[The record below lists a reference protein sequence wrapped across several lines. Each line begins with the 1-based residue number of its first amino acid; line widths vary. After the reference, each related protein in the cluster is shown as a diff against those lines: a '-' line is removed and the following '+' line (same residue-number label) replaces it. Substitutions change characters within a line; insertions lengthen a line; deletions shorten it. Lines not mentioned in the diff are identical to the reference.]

1 MPVSRGAARAALLG
15 GALVLATLEG
25 AARAD
30 DPLAR
35 ASEAVAA
42 SDYVAARTALA
53 EARTAGDH
61 SPEDTAEMYRLSG
74 VVEAA
79 LGNEQ
84 AATQAFSGWLALVPR
99 ARLPSGTSPRIAR
112 PFDAAKRTYA
122 TRPSLEVKIETR
134 AKPPG
139 LTVVVASDPMHMV
152 AKARVVY
159 AVDRGAERT
168 TDAVAA
174 PRTDIALPPGHR
186 IDARVVALDAHGNRL
201 IEIGSREV
209 PIVIIGESPVLAPR
223 PVTRSAPPAPR
234 PAPAPARTQVVAL
247 APRPVYLR
255 WWPYAIATVV
265 AGGATA
271 YFGWSAYGMARDLQQ
286 VSLDHSALSPEFR
299 SLEDRGQRATLI
311 TNIGFG
317 VTGALAVATGV
328 LFLTRPRG
336 AEVRVAV
343 VPVQAGGAVVLGGS
357 F

>member
-1 MPVSRGAARAALLG
+1 MPLSRSAARAIVLG
-15 GALVLATLEG
+15 GALVLAALEG
-25 AARAD
+25 EARAD

-42 SDYVAARTALA
+42 SDYLAARNALA
-53 EARTAGDH
+53 EARAAGDH
-61 SPEDTAEMYRLSG
+61 GPEDTAEIYRLSG

-79 LGNEQ
+79 LGNAQ
-84 AATQAFSGWLALVPR
+84 AATEAFSCWLALVPR

-112 PFDAAKRTYA
+112 PFDAAKSSYA
-122 TRPSLEVKIETR
+122 TRAPLDVKIETR
-134 AKPPG
+134 GKPPG
-139 LTVVVASDPMHMV
+139 LTVVVVSDPMHMV
-152 AKARVVY
+152 ATARVVY

-168 TDAVAA
+168 TNATAA
-174 PRTDIALPPGHR
+174 PRTDIALPAGRR

-209 PIVIIGESPVLAPR
+209 PIVIIGEAAPVVAPR
-223 PVTRSAPPAPR
+223 PAVRPAPPAAPR
-234 PAPAPARTQVVAL
+234 PAP
-247 APRPVYLR
+247 PRPAVVERPRPIYLR
-255 WWPYAIATVV
+255 WWPYAIATVA

-286 VSLDHSALSPEFR
+286 ASVDHSALSPELR
-299 SLEDRGQRATLI
+299 SLEDRGRRATLI

-328 LFLTRPRG
+328 LFLTRPRS
-336 AEVRVAV
+336 AEARIAV
-343 VPVQAGGAVVLGGS
+343 VPVQAGGALVLGGS